1 MVLIIVNVWGGALDK
16 MKPNTDTL
24 EAFAE
29 LESGKAQF
37 FIE

>member
-1 MVLIIVNVWGGALDK
+1 MVLITVNVWGALDK
-16 MKPNTDTL
+16 MKSNTETL